1 MKKALALL
9 LAGIAVL
16 SLCACD
22 SSVVPP
28 QSEPTTPSERRTE
41 SQSQASSAPDTP
53 VEQPIETEATALHVP
68 ESLYLKYVDY
78 APHFIESDD
87 LECLSSDY
95 TITREPDESAH
106 QETIIIDV
114 IQNYEYFRLTRE
126 TRIIYQYYSS
136 DDIWEAINL
145 DSDQSPDWTTVS
157 EDLCWDKMLGTWTHD
172 SFIIQYTINIEDID
186 TENRTVTFS
195 YNIVDTYLS
204 TLYFNGSETVE
215 LDSNNKA
222 TFRLEDTE
230 GGSYEFYLIL
240 GRHGVSLGRT

>member
-1 MKKALALL
+1 MQKILAML
-9 LAGIAVL
+9 LAAIVAI
-16 SLCACD
+16 SLCACTT
-22 SSVVPP
+22 PP
-28 QSEPTTPSERRTE
+28 QSDPATPSERRTE
-41 SQSQASSAPDTP
+41 SQSQTSGAPDTP
-53 VEQPIETEATALHVP
+53 VEQPTEIEATELHVP

-78 APHFIESDD
+78 APHFLESDD
-87 LECLSSDY
+87 LKFLSSDY

-114 IQNYEYFRLTRE
+114 IQNYEYFSITRE
-126 TRIIYQYYSS
+126 ARIIYQYYSS

-157 EDLCWDKMLGTWTHD
+157 EEVRWDKMLGTWTHE

-195 YNIVDTYLS
+195 YDIVDTYLS
-204 TLYFNGSETVE
+204 TLYFNGSKTVD
-215 LDSNNKA
+215 LDSNNEA
-222 TFRLEDTE
+222 TFRLEDSE

-240 GRHGVSLGRT
+240 GRHGVALGRT